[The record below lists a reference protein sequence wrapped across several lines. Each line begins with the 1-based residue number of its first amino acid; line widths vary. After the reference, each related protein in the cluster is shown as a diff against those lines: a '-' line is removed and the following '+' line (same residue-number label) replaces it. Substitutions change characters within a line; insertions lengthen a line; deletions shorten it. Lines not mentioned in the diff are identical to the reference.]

1 MDNIKIVLTLISVL
15 SSISAILFAFL
26 AFKRNSKGDKKQEG
40 KDEGVLISD
49 IKYLKSSIEKLEQ
62 SLEKLELK
70 NDDLLYKI
78 IKLEQR
84 IDNNIRNDSISKK
97 EE

>member
-40 KDEGVLISD
+40 KDESVLISD
-49 IKYLKSSIEKLEQ
+49 I
-62 SLEKLELK
+62 
-70 NDDLLYKI
+70 
-78 IKLEQR
+78 
-84 IDNNIRNDSISKK
+84 NI
-97 EE
+97 